1 MMQLEYLL
9 TDGHLWRVNDHSP
22 SLDLLY
28 FTPIIHS
35 YTHTH
40 IHVHVCDC
48 IVVAK
53 TTS

>member
-9 TDGHLWRVNDHSP
+9 TDGHLWSINDPSP

-35 YTHTH
+35 YTHTCMY
-40 IHVHVCDC
+40 VT
-48 IVVAK
+48 AL
-53 TTS
+53 